1 MNFITQNYLCVHKLL
16 GVTKKKKKKEK
27 NRNCKKGIVIVEFH
41 QLHGTRF
48 VIKELAAG

>member
-16 GVTKKKKKKEK
+16 GVTKKKEK
-27 NRNCKKGIVIVEFH
+27 NRKEGIVIVEFH